1 MVMITIHGVV
11 VTMMAPTKALTAPRR
26 SEKIRP
32 VRMNRNAN
40 HSDAD
45 GGLHAAESREHRR
58 EVETGAVE
66 RVVVQDR
73 PPMKATTMSSTGTRS
88 AKLDQ
93 SHHVVALPA
102 TIVAVATPNRNGMRG
117 EQLPE

>member
-26 SEKIRP
+26 SEEDPAGEDEQER
-32 VRMNRNAN
+32 N

-66 RVVVQDR
+66 RGG
-73 PPMKATTMSSTGTRS
+73 AGGTGR
-88 AKLDQ
+88 
-93 SHHVVALPA
+93 
-102 TIVAVATPNRNGMRG
+102 R
-117 EQLPE
+117 